1 MQLSS
6 EDIVTCPRTRSLTSS
21 TTSQKGR
28 QISTLQLHNSFNIQN
43 NHKENIIACASSSMH
58 VPTTCDFTIGDPSKQ
73 QVYCQEKDG
82 IVFFI
87 SWTSKPV
94 KCNRISKL
102 DALHDTVVTYNSAT
116 AEFSPEQCICRRANM
131 TYAYGVLNFKNKIV
145 LVAGDNSK
153 FLDGS
158 VYLYSLM
165 KCKKYQKAFSYK
177 WSEMAKSVRSLSPVV
192 ASPTNSVCLTDQNC
206 ILICQLTA
214 GNFKR
219 KSISVSI
226 YNEACDEEDTKWKAI
241 SLHLP
246 VASCQGG
253 SSHLSSGT
261 VHQGTVCL
269 SMKTVHGFIMIQSN
283 ISSLENSDSSSVHA
297 TRAISFFNISDS
309 LILTQY
315 LLFDCFGKLFA
326 TSMGSGTC
334 SIGSVVAAANC
345 SVTTNLIVKQSIS
358 DCGML
363 QLHSVIPVSTSNLVI
378 FIYYNPQLQCYI
390 MNRVSIS
397 TLQ

>member
-1 MQLSS
+1 
-6 EDIVTCPRTRSLTSS
+6 
-21 TTSQKGR
+21 
-28 QISTLQLHNSFNIQN
+28 
-43 NHKENIIACASSSMH
+43 
-58 VPTTCDFTIGDPSKQ
+58 
-73 QVYCQEKDG
+73 
-82 IVFFI
+82 
-87 SWTSKPV
+87 
-94 KCNRISKL
+94 
-102 DALHDTVVTYNSAT
+102 
-116 AEFSPEQCICRRANM
+116 M
-131 TYAYGVLNFKNKIV
+131 TYAYGILNFKNKIV

-158 VYLYSLM
+158 VYLYSLV

-177 WSEMAKSVRSLSPVV
+177 WSEMAKSVHSLSPVV

-214 GNFKR
+214 GNSKR

-226 YNEACDEEDTKWKAI
+226 YNEACDREDTKWKAM
-241 SLHLP
+241 SLPLP
-246 VASCQGG
+246 VASCQDG
-253 SSHLSSGT
+253 SNHLSSGT
-261 VHQGTVCL
+261 VHRGTICL
-269 SMKTVHGFIMIQSN
+269 SMKTVQGFIMIQAN

-297 TRAISFFNISDS
+297 TRTISFFNISDS

-326 TSMGSGTC
+326 TSMGKNSGTC
-334 SIGSVVAAANC
+334 SIGSVAAAADC
-345 SVTTNLIVKQSIS
+345 SVITNLIVKQSIS
-358 DCGML
+358 NCDML
-363 QLHSVIPVSTSNLVI
+363 QLHSVIPVQTSNLVI